1 MDKTLCKPDTY
12 ERPESEVLELI
23 TAERARVKKPNGM
36 YPLHYAAHYS
46 KSKAV
51 VDALIAE
58 FPEALQAKNNFG
70 ETPGVHATQTCP
82 SLRRARTISRLS
94 PPPFALPLHC
104 ALSRLQSS
112 ECALRSIP
120 WLQVAAQS
128 HSKSAE
134 VKAVF
139 AAAEARACGSCH
151 VLANSG

>member
-82 SLRRARTISRLS
+82 SLRRAHHLLS
-94 PPPFALPLHC
+94 LPPPLPFPSTAPCPDCNH
-104 ALSRLQSS
+104 
-112 ECALRSIP
+112 RS
-120 WLQVAAQS
+120 A
-128 HSKSAE
+128 H
-134 VKAVF
+134 
-139 AAAEARACGSCH
+139 
-151 VLANSG
+151 